1 MTPGKRDVSSRR
13 GYSVSMLYLLFWEI
27 GGEVDGAVAASSTG
41 YTGYCPANRVAV
53 ALWGGGARLHRP
65 CYVQVVGY

>member
-1 MTPGKRDVSSRR
+1 
-13 GYSVSMLYLLFWEI
+13 MLYLLFWEI

-65 CYVQVVGY
+65 CYVQLVGY